1 MLVRAGLRARQD
13 IGARANRVAPDGHS
27 ARDGA
32 FQPQERTN
40 QREVRT
46 PGLRAVGSGASACL
60 LGEGGNPFRRRKGRH
75 GVTEVPAWLEGA
87 ANPAHGPVI
96 S

>member
-1 MLVRAGLRARQD
+1 VLVRAGLRARQD
-13 IGARANRVAPDGHS
+13 IGAWANRVAPDGHS

-46 PGLRAVGSGASACL
+46 PGLRQSGQALQPAFWEKAATLFAAGRDAMVSPKFLPGWRA
-60 LGEGGNPFRRRKGRH
+60 RRTLPTGR
-75 GVTEVPAWLEGA
+75 
-87 ANPAHGPVI
+87 
-96 S
+96 